1 MKIGRNERCF
11 CGSGKKYKNCCLN
24 KTSANSSSS
33 SSASSETNKLFGEGF
48 KDKREGKKEALIMT
62 KTDEIYQPVRLHY
75 KVFDKDK
82 IGKELSKLKCIEFD
96 DEKKELIWLY
106 DYEAKNIKLNKRY
119 SAIPM
124 EYRPIIIG
132 RLRFRE
138 ESYLIVDVKSNERAV
153 EAIEFFDKYISRDVA
168 KVEYV
173 DIVNRLFGGSEGV
186 AESFDIYFDIEDIK
200 LPMDPDELIERLKP
214 LMSQTEDVKER
225 EKIFNWYMKE
235 QFNKPY
241 SGAERLPVLFYEEG
255 ISSLKTSLRM
265 RQIVA
270 TKHWFGDKNYTFYD
284 LTIELATKVAEF

>member
-24 KTSANSSSS
+24 KTSASASASASSSS
-33 SSASSETNKLFGEGF
+33 EAISKKLVGEGF
-48 KDKREGKKEALIMT
+48 KDKRVEKKEALIMT
-62 KTDEIYQPVRLHY
+62 KTNEIYQPVRLHY

-82 IGKELSKLKCIEFD
+82 ISRELSKLKCIEFD
-96 DEKKELIWLY
+96 DQKKELIWLY
-106 DYEAKNIKLNKRY
+106 DYEAKDIKLNKPY
-119 SAIPM
+119 GSIPM
-124 EYRPIIIG
+124 QYRPIIIG

-138 ESYLIVDVKSNERAV
+138 EKHLIVDVRSNERAI
-153 EAIEFFDKYISRDVA
+153 EAIQFFDKYISREVA

-173 DIVNRLFGGSEGV
+173 DIVNRLFGASEGV
-186 AESFDIYFDIEDIK
+186 ADSFDIYFDIEDIK

-214 LMSQTEDVKER
+214 LMSQTDDVKEKG
-225 EKIFNWYMKE
+225 KIFNSYMKE

-255 ISSLKTSLRM
+255 ISSLQTSLRM

-270 TKHWFGDKNYTFYD
+270 SKHWFGDKNYTFYD
-284 LTIELATKVAEF
+284 LTTEIAGL